1 MIKNFGIKNPDNR
14 PKETEKVDA
23 KNRAL
28 LLAPK
33 TFRDEAYVPEVTVVL
48 EVAVVA
54 VGEATADDEANGAV
68 VAARVVGC

>member
-1 MIKNFGIKNPDNR
+1 M
-14 PKETEKVDA
+14 
-23 KNRAL
+23 
-28 LLAPK
+28 
-33 TFRDEAYVPEVTVVL
+33 L